1 MAAEPDFCR
10 DILETR
16 IKGILKEHLKISR
29 DISFLQVWTWQGFL
43 PWVWLFRWRGLT
55 LLQRWME
62 PYPALSVLPPGK
74 TRRTYC
80 DKPSCWKVV
89 VSTSLRTSLIR
100 TVSSWSPSRHLGLL
114 CLVRLHR
121 HQARI
126 MPSVFSPARLLC
138 GQTAHLEYPG
148 PGYCRLSASPLSPI
162 ILLQCSNI
170 RTRDW
175 TIAINLHFECWS
187 ILLKTWHCI
196 NWAKDGQSCKST

>member
-29 DISFLQVWTWQGFL
+29 DISFLQVWTWQGVL

-114 CLVRLHR
+114 CVWSGYSATKPGSCRACSLLPGSCVG
-121 HQARI
+121 
-126 MPSVFSPARLLC
+126 RLLTWSSRAR
-138 GQTAHLEYPG
+138 GTAVCLPLLSLPLYYFNAPISEHVIG
-148 PGYCRLSASPLSPI
+148 RLQLIYRSSADLFYWRLDI
-162 ILLQCSNI
+162 V
-170 RTRDW
+170 
-175 TIAINLHFECWS
+175 
-187 ILLKTWHCI
+187 
-196 NWAKDGQSCKST
+196 